1 MLLLFLKTYPVKYR
15 HLFFDLD
22 RTLWDYETN
31 ARDTLEEIF
40 HDFQLDRFFG
50 DPGDFLDT
58 YHRHNEQLWQEYRD
72 GKTSKEVLRSE
83 RFERVLREKEC
94 ISETLASD
102 LGTQYL
108 ERAPSMTA
116 LFPGTVNT
124 LEYLREKG
132 YHLYILTNGFLKTQ
146 QHKLKNSRID
156 HYFLRVFSS
165 DERGVNKPS
174 AEIFHWAVTSLN
186 ARKKDCLMI
195 GDDLHVDVA
204 GAMRYGIDAIW
215 FNPRGDSGSH
225 IPTGEIRSMEEL
237 RNWL

>member
-1 MLLLFLKTYPVKYR
+1 M
-15 HLFFDLD
+15 
-22 RTLWDYETN
+22 
-31 ARDTLEEIF
+31 
-40 HDFQLDRFFG
+40 
-50 DPGDFLDT
+50 
-58 YHRHNEQLWQEYRD
+58 
-72 GKTSKEVLRSE
+72 
-83 RFERVLREKEC
+83 
-94 ISETLASD
+94 SETLATD
-102 LGTQYL
+102 LGSQYL

-116 LFPGTVNT
+116 LFPGTVHT

-156 HYFLRVFSS
+156 HFFLRVFSS

-215 FNPRGDSGSH
+215 FNPHGDSGSH
-225 IPTGEIRSMEEL
+225 IPTGEIHSVEEL